1 MGCLMRLMTRFVLAV
16 MLVLASVPLF
26 SQSRHADYVVV
37 GKSINTRQSWDGA
50 LSLLNTVFFAEI
62 FVTPDGL
69 VTNGILSGPG
79 EAAGGLRFPEGRIQ
93 FLAGTRQFSIEALT
107 EHFPDTTYYFSF
119 DTPDGNVRNLP
130 ATFRRDDGELRNPGP
145 IRLTL
150 HQSGSVTAPDAVDPE
165 KDLVVRWTPFA
176 KGASDP
182 RGIAEDMIYVMMGN
196 CMGEETVHSGHA
208 ISDAHALTFEA
219 TQFTI
224 PSDKLHAGQPFQ
236 LEVEHSNMDT
246 DVKQDIEIIVTYAA
260 TTFLD
265 IRTIGTDTQNMNCP
279 EDPYAMDGGQTDRE
293 RRE

>member
-1 MGCLMRLMTRFVLAV
+1 MRLMTRFVVVV
-16 MLVLASVPLF
+16 MLVLANGSLL

-62 FVTPDGL
+62 FVTQDG
-69 VTNGILSGPG
+69 VVKNGVLSGPG
-79 EAAGGLRFPEGRIQ
+79 EAADGLRFPERQIQ

-107 EHFPDTTYYFSF
+107 ERFPDTTYYFSF

-130 ATFRRDDGELRNPGP
+130 ATFQRDDGELRNPGP

-150 HQSGSVTAPDAVDPE
+150 YQSGSVAAADAVDPE

-176 KGASDP
+176 KGAPDP
-182 RGIAEDMIYVMMGN
+182 RGVAEDMIYVMMGN
-196 CMGEETVHSGHA
+196 CIGEETVHSGHA

-219 TQFTI
+219 TAFTI
-224 PSDKLHAGQPFQ
+224 PAEKLHAGQPFQ

-246 DVKQDIEIIVTYAA
+246 DVQQDIEVIVTYAA

-265 IRTIGTDTQNMNCP
+265 IRTTGADTQNMNCP
-279 EDPYAMDGGQTDRE
+279 EHPYAMDGGQTDRE